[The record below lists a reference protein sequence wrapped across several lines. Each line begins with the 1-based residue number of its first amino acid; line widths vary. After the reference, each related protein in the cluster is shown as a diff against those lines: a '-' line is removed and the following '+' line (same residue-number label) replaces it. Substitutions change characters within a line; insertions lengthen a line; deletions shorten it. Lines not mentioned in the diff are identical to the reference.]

1 MARRWVSERVQ
12 QVWLC
17 GQDVGKVME
26 RAKQQVM
33 RDEVWANAGVCDV
46 WRHGRHTS
54 LLSMAAACPTSLAH
68 RSKVAYKAMA
78 MPGCRVIYRQRL

>member
-1 MARRWVSERVQ
+1 MARQWVSERVR

-33 RDEVWANAGVCDV
+33 RDEVWAKAGGCDV

-54 LLSMAAACPTSLAH
+54 LLPWLKQVQQALHTRA
-68 RSKVAYKAMA
+68 K
-78 MPGCRVIYRQRL
+78 